1 MPKYCYKCKEC
12 EYEFEVRHG
21 MKEKLYD
28 CENCNNEQ
36 SLARIPQLTNIR
48 RTTDVGKQKV
58 GSLVKE
64 HIEENRR
71 ILKEQQAERKNYDK

>member
-1 MPKYCYKCKEC
+1 MPKYCYRCKEC
-12 EYEFEVRHG
+12 EYQFEVRHS

-36 SLARIPQLTNIR
+36 SLTRIPQLTNIKR
-48 RTTDVGKQKV
+48 DTNVGKQKV
-58 GSLVKE
+58 GSIVKD

-71 ILKEQQAERKNYDK
+71 ILKEQKKERHKPNE